1 MPTEINDMLN
11 GTIPTTNAIR
21 CCWCNSW
28 MAPRYAGEPCV
39 SCLVELRL
47 QENLEE
53 AACDYAASNYS
64 GRNYSGRDYA
74 LLQDGGI
81 D

>member
-1 MPTEINDMLN
+1 MPLEIEQMLN
-11 GTIPTTNAIR
+11 GTIPTINAIR

-39 SCLVELRL
+39 SCLVELRH
-47 QENLEE
+47 QELLEE
-53 AACDYAASNYS
+53 TSVDYTM
-64 GRNYSGRDYA
+64 
-74 LLQDGGI
+74 LQDGGI

>member
-1 MPTEINDMLN
+1 MPLEIEQMLN
-11 GTIPTTNAIR
+11 GTIPTTTAIR

-39 SCLVELRL
+39 SCLAEIRL

-53 AACDYAASNYS
+53 AACDYAASNY
-64 GRNYSGRDYA
+64 
-74 LLQDGGI
+74 
-81 D
+81 